1 MTISI
6 LEAVVPKLRYDDDA
20 TLFLRRV
27 LHNYLGKELALE
39 TLKTKDDSRVCYLDR
54 KNMIIYCYDTIVSP
68 LSAKLVF
75 NGRKAFVAKE
85 TEGFYLS
92 SKSLFYVELELGYR
106 GLFHTDKIFMSEIK
120 DFLDENIE
128 KSKNLKNDSDYMYID
143 KLYVVTPFEERQGF
157 YDYYN
162 WKIWQ
167 RKVNRS

>member
-1 MTISI
+1 MTI
-6 LEAVVPKLRYDDDA
+6 LETTVPVLRYDDDA

-39 TLKTKDDSRVCYLDR
+39 TLKTKDDSRICYLDR

-75 NGRKAFVAKE
+75 NGRKAFVTKE

-106 GLFHTDKIFMSEIK
+106 GLFHTDRTFMSEIK

-128 KSKNLKNDSDYMYID
+128 KSKILKNDSDYMYID
-143 KLYVVTPFEERQGF
+143 KLYVVTPFEER
-157 YDYYN
+157 
-162 WKIWQ
+162 
-167 RKVNRS
+167 

>member
-1 MTISI
+1 MI
-6 LEAVVPKLRYDDDA
+6 LETVVPKLRYDDDA
-20 TLFLRRV
+20 VLFLDRV

-39 TLKTKDDSRVCYLDR
+39 VLQTKNDSDAYYLDR
-54 KNMIIYCYDTIVSP
+54 KNKIIYSYYIVVSP
-68 LSAKLVF
+68 MNIKLVF

-92 SKSLFYVELELGYR
+92 SKSLFYLELELGYR
-106 GLFHTDKIFMSEIK
+106 GLFHADKTFMSEIK

-128 KSKNLKNDSDYMYID
+128 KSKTLKNDSDYMYID
-143 KLYVVTPFEERQGF
+143 KIYAVTPFEERQGF

>member
-6 LEAVVPKLRYDDDA
+6 LETVVPVLRYDDDA

-39 TLKTKDDSRVCYLDR
+39 TLKTKDNSRVCYLDR
-54 KNMIIYCYDTIVSP
+54 KNMIIYCYDTIVS
-68 LSAKLVF
+68 SMNTKLVF

-92 SKSLFYVELELGYR
+92 SKSLFYLEL
-106 GLFHTDKIFMSEIK
+106 
-120 DFLDENIE
+120 ENIE

-143 KLYVVTPFEERQGF
+143 KLYVVTPFEER
-157 YDYYN
+157 
-162 WKIWQ
+162 
-167 RKVNRS
+167 

>member
-1 MTISI
+1 
-6 LEAVVPKLRYDDDA
+6 
-20 TLFLRRV
+20 
-27 LHNYLGKELALE
+27 
-39 TLKTKDDSRVCYLDR
+39 
-54 KNMIIYCYDTIVSP
+54 MIIYCYDTIVSP

-143 KLYVVTPFEERQGF
+143 KLYVVTPFEER
-157 YDYYN
+157 
-162 WKIWQ
+162 
-167 RKVNRS
+167 